1 MPVPW
6 AVADIKRNA
15 PGVILIVA
23 VFAALFAMDP
33 HKWANDA
40 SPIRSAEP
48 IDATVKSVQLDHG
61 RGIYLVSAEDGSS
74 FLVEDERPHLIGA
87 HANIELVTREN
98 GSTFYRFAN

>member
-1 MPVPW
+1 MSVPW
-6 AVADIKRNA
+6 AVAEIKRNA

-23 VFAALFAMDP
+23 VFAALFATDP

-40 SPIRSAEP
+40 SPIRLAEP